1 MEGGREGGREGGK
14 EEVNKREARGRNWK
28 GRKGRM
34 DG

>member
-1 MEGGREGGREGGK
+1 MDRWIDGGREGGK
-14 EEVNKREARGRNWK
+14 EEVNEWEVRGRNWK